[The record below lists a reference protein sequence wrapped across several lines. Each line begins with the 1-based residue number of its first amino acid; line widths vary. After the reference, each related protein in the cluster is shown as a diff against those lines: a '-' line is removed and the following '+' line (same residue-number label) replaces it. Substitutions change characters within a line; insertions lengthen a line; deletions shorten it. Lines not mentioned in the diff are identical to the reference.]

1 MKLAEDDQGSPSQV
15 AFGRTSVSQVICLS
29 KSQPSIYLVLEPTES
44 NSSRI
49 PTSATPGTR
58 LRPRALLHRGGV
70 RKQSRQAPGTRT
82 PSAPLLE
89 QQKEP
94 PARWPSSRAGH
105 TPHSLTHPGAPDI
118 LVGFATDWTPGDDR
132 KEISKMQQAQESNGS
147 PAALQGVPATPHAT
161 PGLAQVSSS
170 Q

>member
-1 MKLAEDDQGSPSQV
+1 MKLAEDIQDSPSQV
-15 AFGRTSVSQVICLS
+15 AFGSTSFSQVICLS
-29 KSQPSIYLVLEPTES
+29 KSQLSIYLDLEPTER

-49 PTSATPGTR
+49 PTSATPGKGP
-58 LRPRALLHRGGV
+58 RPRALFHRGGA
-70 RKQSRQAPGTRT
+70 RKQSPQAPGTRT
-82 PSAPLLE
+82 PSTPLLE

-94 PARWPSSRAGH
+94 PARRPSSRAGH

-118 LVGFATDWTPGDDR
+118 LVGFATDWTPADDR
-132 KEISKMQQAQESNGS
+132 KEIPKMLQAQENNGS

-161 PGLAQVSSS
+161 PGLAQVSSP